1 MNKMLEEG
9 VIVDHS
15 KPRVVES
22 LYELARPAEKMT
34 AFSALKTL
42 EIEIE

>member
-1 MNKMLEEG
+1 LNKMLKEG

-22 LYELARPAEKMT
+22 LYELALPAEEMT
-34 AFSALKTL
+34 AFSTLKSL
-42 EIEIE
+42 EIEVE